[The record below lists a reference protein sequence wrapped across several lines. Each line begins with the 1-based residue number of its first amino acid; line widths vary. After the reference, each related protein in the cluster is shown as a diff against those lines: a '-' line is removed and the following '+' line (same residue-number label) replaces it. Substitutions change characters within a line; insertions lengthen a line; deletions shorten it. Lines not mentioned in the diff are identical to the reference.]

1 MATLLAFLLRFD
13 LSIPANHVRHL
24 LYGVVAFGLAKVL
37 VFAVMG
43 LHRSWWRYLSSYD
56 VLRLAMANAAGTA
69 LGGVFLFTW
78 GPAGFPRSIVILDF
92 ILCFGLT
99 VSLRLAARLG
109 RDLVAARGQQH
120 GKMRAV
126 IYGAGDAGVM
136 LAREV
141 RQNPALRYQVL
152 GFLDDDRKK
161 TGAVIEGVRVLGN
174 GRTLEGLAARHGLE
188 VVFIAIPSATGP
200 QMTEILNCC
209 NGAKVQFKTMPPVG
223 EFIEANGVLG
233 QVRDVAVEDLLGR
246 SAVRL
251 DCAEI
256 TAKLRG
262 KTVLVTGA
270 AGSIGSE
277 LCRQIARFEPLM
289 LVGLDAA
296 ETPLFFLE
304 RELAEAFPQVRFEQ
318 AIGNVQNRA
327 RLDEVFGKYGP
338 ETVFHA
344 AAYKHVPMMEA
355 SPFEAIENNVMGTVA
370 VAECARE
377 HGVADFVMISTDKA
391 VRPTSVMGATKR
403 LAEMAVRG
411 MQNGGTRFISVRFGN
426 VLGSNGSVIPI
437 FKQQI
442 AAGGPVT
449 VTHPEMRRFFMTI
462 PEASQLVLQA
472 FAQGHEGEILVL
484 DMGEAVK
491 IADLARKLIILSG
504 LQPERDVK
512 IQFTGLRPGEKMYEE
527 LSMFEEGTLP
537 TAHEKIRVFAGQ
549 KLSEAE
555 VETMLAELR
564 AVCRARDL
572 SRMVLV
578 FKRYAADYNPSAE
591 LLQRAMGPRE
601 AAWELK
607 AGAVSA

>member
-1 MATLLAFLLRFD
+1 MAVIAASLFLAFALRFD
-13 LSIPANHVRHL
+13 FAIPQNHLGHL
-24 LYGVVAFGLAKVL
+24 TFGLAVMVAAKL
-37 VFAVMG
+37 VAFLAWRQ
-43 LHRSWWRYLSSYD
+43 HRAWWRYVTLD
-56 VLRLAMANAAGTA
+56 DAMTMAKVNLAGSV
-69 LGGVFLFTW
+69 LGGAVIYLA
-78 GPAGFPRSIVILDF
+78 GPAGFPRSIYLLDF
-92 ILCFGLT
+92 VLCLVATGGMR
-99 VSLRLAARLG
+99 VCARLLLQQL
-109 RDLVAARGQQH
+109 RAERRG
-120 GKMRAV
+120 GERKRVV
-126 IYGAGDAGVM
+126 IYGAGDAGM
-136 LAREV
+136 LLAREIL
-141 RQNPALRYQVL
+141 QNPVFKYEVL
-152 GFLDDDRKK
+152 GFIDDDRAKL
-161 TGAVIEGVRVLGN
+161 GGLVHGRRVLGA
-174 GRTLEGLAARHGLE
+174 GSELPALATKLGIEL
-188 VVFIAIPSATGP
+188 VLIAAPSATGDR
-200 QMTEILNCC
+200 MTQIIEHCLAA
-209 NGAKVQFKTMPPVG
+209 GVEYKTMPP
-223 EFIEANGVLG
+223 LG
-233 QVRDVAVEDLLGR
+233 QVMESSGLLGQMREVSVEDVLGR
-246 SAVRL
+246 SPTQL
-251 DCAEI
+251 DLESIRARI
-256 TAKLRG
+256 AG
-262 KTVLVTGA
+262 KRVLVTGA

-277 LCRQIARFEPLM
+277 LCRQIARLEPLM

-304 RELAEAFPQVRFEQ
+304 RELAEAFPGVQFEQ

-327 RLDEVFGKYGP
+327 RLDDVFGKYGP

-370 VAECARE
+370 VAECARD
-377 HGVADFVMISTDKA
+377 HGTADFVMISTDKA

-449 VTHPEMRRFFMTI
+449 VTHPEMRRYFMTI

-472 FAQGHEGEILVL
+472 FAQGHAGEILVL

-555 VETMLAELR
+555 VEAMLGELK

-578 FKRYAADYNPSAE
+578 FKRYAADYNPSSE
-591 LLQRAMGPRE
+591 LLQRAMGVWPRNP
-601 AAWELK
+601 
-607 AGAVSA
+607 